1 MKVLYFGPITPK
13 GKPSIGGYEAA
24 NRKNIEALVKRG
36 IEVVEF
42 PNPVINKRF
51 GKLGKLAYLKLFL
64 LPLGLWKYRKQTDV
78 ILHTTPLYGNL
89 LLPSL
94 FTLKIAKCLG
104 IHVLVDMRA
113 GSLIYYYKT
122 KGTGWQ
128 KQMQSLLEQADMITV
143 EGSSYIQQ
151 IKSIIGIDKPTYYFP
166 NIADCTGLSVIDK
179 PKDKINIFYFGRL
192 TKTKGI
198 DLIVEVIKK
207 LDDRFKLYV
216 AGAFGTD
223 CYREMLDNERIEYLG
238 FLNPMELKEVMKNM
252 HFFIFPTRHVGEG
265 QSNSLIE
272 AMSAGL
278 VPIVSDQGFN
288 AEVVANCGS
297 VLPQGST
304 ADEYVQAILK
314 WVDCDMLKAAC
325 DCQRHIVEYHN
336 VDVEIPKLI
345 TLYKKMLCR

>member
-1 MKVLYFGPITPK
+1 MKVLYLGPITPK

-36 IEVVEF
+36 VEVVEF
-42 PNPVINKRF
+42 PNPVINKRW
-51 GKLGKLAYLKLFL
+51 GKLGKLAYAKLFL
-64 LPLGLWKYRKQTDV
+64 LPLGLWKYRNQKDV

-94 FTLKIAKCLG
+94 FTVRIAKYLG
-104 IHVLVDMRA
+104 IRVLVDVRA
-113 GSLIYYYKT
+113 GSLINYYQT
-122 KGTGWQ
+122 KGTGWK
-128 KQMQSLLEQADMITV
+128 KQIRSLLMLADMITV
-143 EGSSYIQQ
+143 EGSSYIHQ
-151 IKSIIGIDKPTYYFP
+151 IKTIIGIDKPTYYFP
-166 NIADCTGLSVIDK
+166 NIADCTGLTAIDK

-198 DLIVEVIKK
+198 DLILEVVKK
-207 LDDRFKLYV
+207 LDERFKLYV
-216 AGAFGTD
+216 AGAFGAD
-223 CYREMLDNERIEYLG
+223 CSRGMLDDEKIEYLG
-238 FLNPMELKEVMKNM
+238 FLNPMELREVMKKM

-278 VPIVSDQGFN
+278 IPIVSNQGFN
-288 AEVVANCGS
+288 AEVVADCGS
-297 VLPQGST
+297 VLPQGSA
-304 ADEYVQAILK
+304 ADEYVKAILK
-314 WVDCDMLKAAC
+314 WVRGDMQKAAC
-325 DCQRHIVEYHN
+325 ACQRHIMECHN